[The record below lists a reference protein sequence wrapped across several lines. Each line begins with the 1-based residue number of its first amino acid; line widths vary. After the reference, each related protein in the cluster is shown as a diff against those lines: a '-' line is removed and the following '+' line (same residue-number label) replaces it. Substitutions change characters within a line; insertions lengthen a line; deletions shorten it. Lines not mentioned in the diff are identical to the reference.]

1 MKYSNTSTWHTSLS
15 PSSFPPQYNFPT
27 LYCNLSGAT
36 DYRKCCKFSTCPYVI
51 HLYQVS
57 RTKRFTAL
65 IILDCLF
72 FHSFSCCCC
81 CFLLIRSQSSF
92 SSQHVILTV
101 TFTVNTVEVIRR
113 EKERQLYLSWYGE
126 KKKREDENE
135 MSITLLRKFAWQ
147 TSVLTWRLF
156 GRYIRF
162 MLYIIILLL

>member
-1 MKYSNTSTWHTSLS
+1 MKNSNTSTWHTSHL
-15 PSSFPPQYNFPT
+15 PSSSPLQYTFPT

-113 EKERQLYLSWYGE
+113 EKE
-126 KKKREDENE
+126 NE